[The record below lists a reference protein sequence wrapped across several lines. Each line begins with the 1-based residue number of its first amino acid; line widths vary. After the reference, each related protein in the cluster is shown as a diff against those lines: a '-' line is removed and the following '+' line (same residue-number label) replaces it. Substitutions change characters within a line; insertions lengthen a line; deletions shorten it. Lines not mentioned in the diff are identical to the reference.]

1 MPSARVKKKESTV
14 KWAIRA
20 QRLFDGTGGT
30 VMRDTVVVIDD
41 GRIAA
46 VGPAAQVP
54 LPTGRQVVDVGDRT
68 IMPGLIDAHV
78 HILSTGSAIS
88 GQESRVMTDDQV
100 LLVGARNAQLALRSG
115 LTTVR
120 DCGDRHYLSLAL
132 RDFINGGGLAGPRL
146 VCSGPVLT
154 STAGHLWWDGIEC
167 DTVDDLR
174 RGVRTLVKHGVDCI
188 KLMGTGGNATPG
200 SNPEA
205 SQYDAA
211 GFMAVA
217 EDAHRMGK
225 KVAVHVHGVEG
236 TRMAVDA
243 GIDTLEHV
251 PFRAHGRIEYD
262 ERLVEDIMR
271 KGLIVSLAMPATW
284 YRLRAEDMREA
295 RTHPGHLWETRY
307 ETIRRMHAA
316 GVKLVV
322 SSDTGSTATRIDELA
337 LLMEFLVKGVQIPAA
352 DILRGATG
360 LAAEAVGMADD
371 IGTLVPGKLADMV
384 VVDGDPLTDITA
396 MQRIHTVVKGGEV
409 VVREGGLLLPAAG
422 VESH

>member
-1 MPSARVKKKESTV
+1 M
-14 KWAIRA
+14 
-20 QRLFDGTGGT
+20 
-30 VMRDTVVVIDD
+30 MRDAVVIIDD

-46 VGPAAQVP
+46 LGPIGQVQ
-54 LPTGRQVVDVGDRT
+54 LPSGSQVLDAGDRT
-68 IMPGLIDAHV
+68 IMPGLLDAHV
-78 HILSTGSAIS
+78 HILSTGSATS
-88 GQESRVMTDDQV
+88 GQESRRMTDHQV
-100 LLVGARNAQLALRSG
+100 LLVGARNAQLALKSG

-120 DCGDRHYLSLAL
+120 DCGDRRYLSLVL
-132 RDFINGGGLAGPRL
+132 RDFINSGGLAGPRL
-146 VCSGPVLT
+146 VCSGPALT

-211 GFMAVA
+211 GFRAVA

-251 PFRAHGRIEYD
+251 PFRAHGGIAYD
-262 ERLVEDIMR
+262 ERIVEDIVR
-271 KGLIVSLAMPATW
+271 QGLIVSLAMPATW
-284 YRLRAEDMREA
+284 YRLRAEEMREA
-295 RTHPGHLWETRY
+295 RTHPGHLWEARY
-307 ETIRRMHAA
+307 ETIRQMHAA

-352 DILRGATG
+352 DVLRGVTG
-360 LAAEAVGMADD
+360 LAAEALGMADRL
-371 IGTLVPGKLADMV
+371 GTLEAGKLADVV
-384 VVDGDPLTDITA
+384 VVDGDPLADITA
-396 MQRIHTVVKGGEV
+396 MQRIHTVIKGGEV
-409 VVREGGLLLPAAG
+409 VVREGAMPLSPTAL
-422 VESH
+422 ESHC